1 METVLLYTNF
11 GFIVAIVLI
20 LIFYRKIYWWPNY
33 PYNNTQDNI
42 PIYFKC
48 IQSWSDGKLNF
59 AVLEN
64 YETPVKT
71 LGRKLLIVK
80 TKNLLIPDNMYE
92 IINDW
97 DTYYRNYTM
106 NENLQML

>member
-33 PYNNTQDNI
+33 PFNNTQDNI

-59 AVLEN
+59 AVLDKYANPE
-64 YETPVKT
+64 KS
-71 LGRKLLIVK
+71 LGRKFSIVK
-80 TKNLLIPDNMYE
+80 TKELLIPGHIYE

-97 DTYYRNYTM
+97 NTYYRNFTK
-106 NENLQML
+106 NEELQLL